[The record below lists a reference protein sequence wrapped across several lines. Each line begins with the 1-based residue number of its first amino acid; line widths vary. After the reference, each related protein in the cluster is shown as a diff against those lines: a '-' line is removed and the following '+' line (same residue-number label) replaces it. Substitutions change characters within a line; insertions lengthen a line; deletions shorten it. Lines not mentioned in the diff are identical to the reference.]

1 VKFLLDTNV
10 ISEIGKTNIDSRVLA
25 YINEIPPEDIFLSVI
40 SIGEIVK
47 GIEKLPPGKKKDEL
61 SVWLDTQIPAM
72 FKDRIISLDFDCMT
86 EWGKLRARAGRT
98 LPIVDSLLAASALT
112 HRLTI
117 LTRNTR
123 DFEDIP
129 GLSLIN
135 PWEEE

>member
-1 VKFLLDTNV
+1 VKYLLDTNV
-10 ISEIGKTNIDSRVLA
+10 VSEIAKPNGDSRVLA
-25 YINEIPPEDIFLSVI
+25 YINEIPLEDIFLSVI
-40 SIGEIVK
+40 SIGEIAK
-47 GIEKLPPGKKKDEL
+47 GIEKLPPGKKKEKL

-98 LPIVDSLLAASALT
+98 LAIIDSLVAAAALT

-129 GLSLIN
+129 GLSLID
-135 PWEEE
+135 PWEE